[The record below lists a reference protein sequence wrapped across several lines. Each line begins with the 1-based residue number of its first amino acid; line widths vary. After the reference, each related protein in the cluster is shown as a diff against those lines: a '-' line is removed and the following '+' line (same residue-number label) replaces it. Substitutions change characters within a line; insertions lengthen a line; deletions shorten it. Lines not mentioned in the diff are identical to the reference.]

1 MLKPKSI
8 FQEKH
13 VHFDNS
19 SENLQRNN
27 DSQQL
32 SISPKLPELM
42 KDCKNNVGV
51 VNVKANIPEEKE
63 NNTKIKK
70 LTVQRIPRVDLKPD
84 LVTQKL
90 SNIQIKPVNKKNL
103 W

>member
-1 MLKPKSI
+1 
-8 FQEKH
+8 
-13 VHFDNS
+13 
-19 SENLQRNN
+19 
-27 DSQQL
+27 
-32 SISPKLPELM
+32 M
-42 KDCKNNVGV
+42 KDYKNNVGI
-51 VNVKANIPEEKE
+51 VNLNANVPEEKE
-63 NNTKIKK
+63 NNDYKVKK